1 MVRNLQKLVDFT
13 SSECLSC
20 FFKPVVIGRYGSSGV
35 HPIDV
40 VMDNDNLILGDER
53 IPLESIKNLELGYIS
68 DEHKDRIEK
77 INVNSVDDLA
87 SYVRKKRYSVV
98 DHDLETIPLSYHFPF
113 YEADKIGGG
122 FAIIQTEE
130 EQFEIYYPTKKI
142 SCEVHEEE

>member
-1 MVRNLQKLVDFT
+1 MDENLQKLVDFT
-13 SSECLSC
+13 SSECLNQ

-40 VMDNDNLILGDER
+40 VMDSNNLILGDEI
-53 IPLESIKNLELGYIS
+53 IPLESIKEIELGYFS

-77 INVNSVDDLA
+77 VNVDSVDDLA
-87 SYVRKKRYSVV
+87 SYVRKKRYSEMY
-98 DHDLETIPLSYHFPF
+98 HGFGTFPLSYYFPF

-142 SCEVHEEE
+142 TCQTEKE